1 MSSENTVNSQIVDS
15 VSAASTL
22 LVAQGPAQSFS
33 MLDMVMLET
42 LGTAMHNAVARQ
54 QGAGMV
60 SNAAVTAACAKMINA
75 PWPVP
80 PPPPLPPPPPPPQ
93 VIPLPGPVPAPPSPA
108 AVIAAATAEGKTAI
122 SVLQAQTHGATA
134 DAAAATASLHTL
146 EQLAGDGAAPAPG
159 PAPDSTPGPEPAA
172 GPAHDP
178 APDSPSTAAAGGTDT
193 TS

>member
-1 MSSENTVNSQIVDS
+1 MSTENTVNSQIIDS

-22 LVAQGPAQSFS
+22 LVGQGPAQSFS
-33 MLDMVMLET
+33 MLDMVLLET
-42 LGTAMHNAVARQ
+42 LGTGMHNAVARQ
-54 QGAGMV
+54 QGASMV

-80 PPPPLPPPPPPPQ
+80 PPAPEPPPPPPPQ

-134 DAAAATASLHTL
+134 DAAAANASLHTL
-146 EQLAGDGAAPAPG
+146 EQLAGNGTAPAPD
-159 PAPDSTPGPEPAA
+159 PAPDSTPGPDPAA
-172 GPAHDP
+172 GPVQDS
-178 APDSPSTAAAGGTDT
+178 APDSTPHPSADGADAPA
-193 TS
+193 